1 MPRVNSSRRGLAGSI
16 AGLKR
21 SGNCAPTS
29 LASGGLERI
38 PAPRPG
44 DASRKGERAVWGTS
58 APDIAGSS
66 STGGSRFSGRAS
78 RAVYPVRARGLRRA
92 GSTRMAGRRS
102 PGTGG
107 QPTSGQQSQHG
118 RPRQPEFRLR
128 ARPLGSRDSA
138 LRAASPTSSVAHLE
152 RNVPDS
158 RLRVLARVVHG
169 AGVDAV
175 RRAG

>member
-38 PAPRPG
+38 PAPRLG

-102 PGTGG
+102 RGTG

-118 RPRQPEFRLR
+118 RPRRPEFRLR
-128 ARPLGSRDSA
+128 TRPLGSRYSA

-152 RNVPDS
+152 RNVPDG
-158 RLRVLARVVHG
+158 RLRVLARVLHG